1 MMRSSRLVALF
12 AVAALLASACG
23 SRLTEE
29 EIAIYAGGLG
39 SGNGPVSG
47 SVTQPG
53 APGAPADAPG
63 GDAGVAVPGGSDAP
77 GVSVPGGGTAAGP
90 STSGGGGT
98 TGGTTTG
105 GTTGGDAGGDT
116 GGGGDGAE
124 NPGGGEA
131 PPPDEGGGAQQTD
144 TRAAPAGGNG
154 GATDVGVA
162 EDRIVIYQ
170 VADRTGAVPGLFED
184 TYDAIRAYFL
194 MFQQTEGTVYG
205 RQFVLETRDSQMQT
219 QGNRSAY
226 LDACNQA
233 FAAVGSMSAFEQGA
247 AGPISECGI
256 PDIRTAAVT
265 PELQTLPTVV
275 SIDAM
280 SPGWVPLSEW
290 SFYAERWPEAV
301 KKAAYLFID
310 NSTTQWQTEQNRTA
324 TAQHLGYDWIHV
336 EPIPLSEV
344 NYGSIITKLKQ
355 KGVEFVAFQG
365 EGGQAAKITK
375 AMKDQQFAPAAF
387 ALQANV
393 YSPAL
398 ISNCGG
404 ACDDFVYIAQT
415 GALLEEI
422 DSNPE
427 MQLYAQ
433 WLKAVNPRANPTG
446 LGMYAW
452 AGARAF
458 VQAVKNAGP
467 QLTRAKILEEMDK
480 LSGDTGNGLMPP
492 QDYAGQVPTDCI
504 IMLGIE
510 GDRFVREDPAQDYR
524 CREQPGK
531 I

>member
-1 MMRSSRLVALF
+1 MMRNSRVVTLF
-12 AVAALLASACG
+12 AMTALLASACG

-29 EIAIYAGGLG
+29 EIAIYAGSLG
-39 SGNGPVSG
+39 SANGDAAG

-53 APGAPADAPG
+53 AAGAPGDAPG
-63 GDAGVAVPGGSDAP
+63 GDAGVAAPGEAGAP
-77 GVSVPGGGTAAGP
+77 GVSVPGGGAVAGP
-90 STSGGGGT
+90 STGGGG
-98 TGGTTTG
+98 
-105 GTTGGDAGGDT
+105 GGDTAGDDTAGGDT
-116 GGGGDGAE
+116 GGGTDGAE
-124 NPGGGEA
+124 NPGDGQA
-131 PPPDEGGGAQQTD
+131 PPPDQDGGAQQTD

-154 GATDVGVA
+154 GATDVGVT
-162 EDRIVIYQ
+162 EDRIVIFQ

-205 RQFVLETRDSQMQT
+205 RQIVLETRDSQMQT

-226 LDACNQA
+226 LDACTKA

-265 PELQTLPTVV
+265 PDLQTLPTVV
-275 SIDAM
+275 SIDSM

-290 SFYAERWPEAV
+290 SFYSERWPEAV

-310 NSTTQWQTEQNRTA
+310 NSTTQWQTEQNRIA
-324 TAQHLGYDWIHV
+324 TAKHLGYDWIHV
-336 EPIPLSEV
+336 KPIPLSEV
-344 NYGSIITKLKQ
+344 NYGSIITELKN

-365 EGGQAAKITK
+365 EGGQAAKLTK
-375 AMKDQQFAPAAF
+375 AMKDQNFIPKAF

-393 YSPAL
+393 YSPDL

-404 ACDDFVYIAQT
+404 ACDDFVYVAQT

-504 IMLGIE
+504 IMLGIDQ
-510 GDRFVREDPAQDYR
+510 GRFVREDPAQGYR